1 MNPWDLLPLAAGAVH
16 VYRTG
21 QGMSPDGDYYLRATS
36 EPVPRPYSFRWL
48 WPLLC
53 QRKAWR
59 WQAASLAGVAAAAWL
74 MEPRA
79 AWLFL
84 WLPMTAL
91 NFRLPVLV
99 DAPAFALALGS
110 AYASSRGWTAASV
123 ALGLAAGASKESAP
137 VFAAAWSLSP
147 WPLVGLLATGWWR
160 WPAPPDQMWLERP
173 WSSARRDPLD
183 WRRLLLPWGAVLPLA
198 WAGAA
203 WDRATLA
210 AGVALALGYAQC
222 LRSMDDSR
230 LYQWAFPAV
239 AVLACRAEG
248 WWVLPA
254 LALHPFI
261 CATHRGT

>member
-1 MNPWDLLPLAAGAVH
+1 MTPWALLPIAALAVH

-21 QGMSPDGDYYLRATS
+21 QGLSPDGKYYLLYPD
-36 EPVPRPYSFRWL
+36 PVPRPYSLRWL
-48 WPLLC
+48 LPALCRRDPRRWLL
-53 QRKAWR
+53 
-59 WQAASLAGVAAAAWL
+59 ASLLGLTVAAWL

-91 NFRLPVLV
+91 NTRLPVLV

-110 AYASSRGWTAASV
+110 ALAASAGQTALSV
-123 ALGLAAGASKESAP
+123 ALALGAGASKESAP
-137 VFAAAWSLSP
+137 VFAAAWALSP
-147 WPLVGLLATGWWR
+147 WPLIGLLATGWWR

-198 WAGAA
+198 WAGAG

-210 AGVALALGYAQC
+210 AGVSLALGYAQL
-222 LRSMDDSR
+222 LRSMDDAR

-261 CATHRGT
+261 CATHKGT

>member
-1 MNPWDLLPLAAGAVH
+1 MTSALAAFAYLVH
-16 VYRTG
+16 WYRTG
-21 QGMSPDGDYYLRATS
+21 QGLSPDGEYYLRTVAR
-36 EPVPRPYSFRWL
+36 EPVPKPYSFRWALPRLLGDRL
-48 WPLLC
+48 WS
-53 QRKAWR
+53 WR
-59 WQAASLAGVAAAAWL
+59 AASAAGVIGAAAL

-84 WLPMTAL
+84 WLPMTSL
-91 NFRLPVLV
+91 NVRLPVLV

-110 AYASSRGWTAASV
+110 AVAASRGWWSLSA
-123 ALGLAAGASKESAP
+123 ALGLAAGACKESAP

-147 WPLVGLLATGWWR
+147 WPLLGLLAAAWWR
-160 WPAPPDQMWLERP
+160 WPAPPDQPWLERP

-198 WAGAA
+198 WAGMG
-203 WDRATLA
+203 WDRATFA
-210 AGVALALGYAQC
+210 AGVALVLGYSQL
-222 LRSMDDSR
+222 LRSMDDAR

-254 LALHPFI
+254 LAAHPFV